1 MQHRPAKRGSLGFL
15 VGLCA
20 VAISAGLGIQAAS
33 AQDATATAV
42 TSAKPQSTSTKGMY
56 YVDFRARTAASY
68 GHAFVWYGRSGQR
81 QIEVAGLHPAT
92 ESVIPYIV
100 GHVLPVLA
108 ETGKSYGD
116 LDEEYLTASYR
127 VYMDEAQ
134 GKEVIAYI
142 KHLQAT
148 SPVWNAATW
157 NCVAFIQAIASH
169 MGLRVPG
176 NHLLYPEDWVNR
188 LRELNG
194 GRRYMASQPMAQ
206 APTPRAPAVAA
217 QEAFRSGAADG
228 RSRSAHLIY
237 ARRQTQRGRIA
248 EAFEASAFFWEHGR
262 ARPGRLAPWNFP
274 SGLKNPPAVHL
285 ALIPAFFHKAV
296 SC

>member
-188 LRELNG
+188 LR
-194 GRRYMASQPMAQ
+194 
-206 APTPRAPAVAA
+206 AA
-217 QEAFRSGAADG
+217 QRRAALYGESADGAGSDAAGSGGCHQQAFHSAAPDG

-237 ARRQTQRGRIA
+237 ARRQNTKGTDRGGLRGLR
-248 EAFEASAFFWEHGR
+248 FLLGTWPRKTWPLSALELSVGPEKSAGHSFG
-262 ARPGRLAPWNFP
+262 ADPGLF
-274 SGLKNPPAVHL
+274 S
-285 ALIPAFFHKAV
+285 
-296 SC
+296 